1 MKCQDLLVA
10 LNAYIDGE
18 IDPQLCEMLQRHLEG
33 CNPCRVVVDTLRQT
47 VTLYKGEEP
56 YELPPE
62 LHERLHECLR
72 QKWQAKFKTQ
82 V

>member
-1 MKCQDLLVA
+1 MKCQELLAA

-33 CNPCRVVVDTLRQT
+33 CNPCRVVVDTLKQT

-62 LHERLHECLR
+62 LHERLHQCLR
-72 QKWQAKFKTQ
+72 QKWQAKFETK

>member
-1 MKCQDLLVA
+1 MKCQDLLAA

-18 IDPQLCEMLQRHLEG
+18 IDPQLCEVLQRHLQG

-62 LHERLHECLR
+62 LHERLHNYLR
-72 QKWQAKFKTQ
+72 QKWQAKFKTK

>member
-1 MKCQDLLVA
+1 MKCQDLLAA